1 MRKICFVT
9 GTRADYGIMSSL
21 MLLLRDTPGVM
32 LQIIATNMH
41 LSLKHGYTVREIE
54 EDGLRVDERIAMPE
68 ADGSAWRTVEAMGEE
83 MKGFSGALT
92 RLKPDMVVLL
102 GDRYEMLVAASA
114 ALIFGI
120 PVAHLYGGETTEG
133 AYDDSIR
140 HAITKLSRLHF
151 TSTEKYRRRIIAM
164 GEDPATVHWAGAL
177 GADNISRY
185 RPLDISEL
193 EESLGAPLGAD
204 FILATFHPVTLEPGE
219 EQRQTTAL
227 LNVLEPLLPCHR
239 VLFTMPNA
247 DTGGAVVAALIE
259 EWAARHPQRVVTCK
273 SLGRKRYYSAL
284 AHCAA
289 VVGNSSSGL
298 TEAPS
303 FGVPTLDIGNRQK
316 GREAG
321 PTVVHCEPSEA
332 AITEGLAKVLRPE
345 FRERCRRNP
354 VNPYARPQTLR
365 RIADVL
371 LSVELPMPSFKPFYD
386 VGK

>member
-1 MRKICFVT
+1 MRRICFIT

-21 MLLLRDTPGVM
+21 MQLVRDSGEAE

-41 LSLKHGYTVREIE
+41 LSDRHGLTVREIE
-54 EDGLRVDERIAMPE
+54 SDGLVVSEKVAMPCG
-68 ADGSAWRTVEAMGEE
+68 DGSARRTVEAMGAE
-83 MKGFSGALT
+83 MTGMGAALS
-92 RLKPDMVVLL
+92 RLEPDMIVLL

-151 TSTEKYRRRIIAM
+151 TSTEEYRRRIIAM
-164 GEDPATVHWAGAL
+164 GESPATVHWVGAL
-177 GADNISRY
+177 GADNISRFDPW
-185 RPLDISEL
+185 PLGRIEA
-193 EESLGAPLGAD
+193 SLGAEIGEG

-219 EQRQTTAL
+219 EQVQTEAL
-227 LNVLEPLLPCHR
+227 LNALEPYLERRR

-247 DTGGAVVAALIE
+247 DTGGALVARLIE
-259 EWAARHPQRVVTCK
+259 EWACSHPGRVITCI
-273 SLGRKRYYSAL
+273 SLGRARYYSAV
-284 AHCAA
+284 ARCAA

-303 FGVPTLDIGNRQK
+303 WGVPTLDIGNRQK
-316 GREAG
+316 GRAAG
-321 PTVVHCEPSEA
+321 PTVVHCGPRTEEIA
-332 AITEGLAKVLRPE
+332 EGLAKVLDPE
-345 FRERCRRNP
+345 FAAGCRRNP
-354 VNPYARPQTLR
+354 VNPYARPGTLG

-371 LSVELPMPSFKPFYD
+371 LHTPLPMPAFKPFHD
-386 VGK
+386 I